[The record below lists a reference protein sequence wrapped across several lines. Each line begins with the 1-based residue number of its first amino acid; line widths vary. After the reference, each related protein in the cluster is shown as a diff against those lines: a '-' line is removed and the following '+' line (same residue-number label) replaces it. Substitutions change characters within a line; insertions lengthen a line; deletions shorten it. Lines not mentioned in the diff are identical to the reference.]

1 MEEQQPQLPKQER
14 GELRH
19 QEKERGR
26 SRTMRRKTTRKIFIW
41 VLVILGIGGGIF
53 GIMKLNSQSSYDQAQ
68 FDVTTECVTHGNL
81 GMHIHPLLSIFID
94 GEKQDIS
101 ANIGIVS
108 STCFRPI
115 HTHDASG
122 KLHIEWR
129 TLRDFTLGEF
139 FKVWDRSF
147 SKGQI
152 FDYKV
157 DKTHTLTITVNGIP
171 SEKYEDLILKDGNR
185 IEIHYE

>member
-1 MEEQQPQLPKQER
+1 MEKQQPQLTKQE
-14 GELRH
+14 
-19 QEKERGR
+19 QER
-26 SRTMRRKTTRKIFIW
+26 SQTMRHKTTRKIFIW

-53 GIMKLNSQSSYDQAQ
+53 GITRLNRQSSYDQAQ
-68 FDVTTECVTHGNL
+68 FDITTECVTHGNL

-94 GEKQDIS
+94 GEKQDIP

-108 STCFRPI
+108 STCFRLI

-129 TLRDFTLGEF
+129 TVRDFTLGDF
-139 FKVWDRSF
+139 FKGWDRSF

-157 DKTHTLTITVNGIP
+157 DKAHALTITVNGIP
-171 SEKYEDLILKDGNR
+171 SEKYEDLILRDGDR
-185 IEIHYE
+185 IEIYYE